1 MKVENI
7 EDSYKLSPTQQG
19 MLFHTLYAPK
29 SGVYI
34 EQLSCTLYG
43 NLNIPAFK
51 AAWQKVL
58 NRHPVLRTSFYWEDT
73 DKSLQLVH
81 QRVQL
86 TLDKQDWRGLSLREQ
101 KKRIKSF
108 LLSDREQVFNIS
120 LAPLMRLIL
129 IQIAEDAYQ
138 FIWSYHYILLD
149 GWSSRLVFKEVF
161 ALYKA
166 FCQGQ
171 DLHLAKPHPYKDYI
185 SWLQKQDLS
194 KAEIFWRKTLKGF
207 NASTPFVVNKISLN
221 VSQKEEYREQEIML
235 SSRINS
241 SLLSFV
247 SRHNLTINTLV
258 QGAWALLLN
267 RYSGEEDIVFGTTIS
282 GHQADLDYIKSM
294 IGLFINTLPVRVKI
308 EPEDFILSWLKK
320 IENYQVELQNYIYSP
335 LVKVQGWSDVPRGL
349 QLFESILD
357 FDNYQID
364 NFTLKWGRSVED
376 LEIRNIRIFSR
387 TNYPLTLI
395 IEREPQLTFR
405 LLYDCCCFDT
415 DTITRMLGHFRTLL
429 EGMVTNP
436 KQSLWKLP
444 ILTDTEHQQLLIEWN
459 DTGTDYIPCQCVHKL
474 FEVQVE
480 ETPEDIALIF
490 KNSHLTFRELNKRSN
505 QLANYLQKFGVGP
518 DVLVGIYLRRS
529 VEMIVGLLAIL
540 KAGGACVAL
549 DLLNPKERLE
559 FMIKDSQLKILLT
572 HKSLLENISNQK
584 CTKICLDSEWKIVA
598 DESDKNTNSNV
609 KADNLMYAIYTSGS
623 TGKPKCACITHRIFL
638 NLLHWQYRHSNLAKK
653 ARTVQFATFGFCVN
667 FQEIFSTLCSGSTLV
682 LISED
687 ERRDIAGLPK
697 FLEDN
702 AIERLHL
709 PFVALKHL
717 AEILSTKKQLPTKL
731 REIITAGEQLQVTD
745 SIRSLFERNT
755 NCSLHNH
762 YGTSEI
768 HVVSS
773 FTLSDS
779 PKNWPKNVPIGR
791 PINNIQF
798 YVLDSYLRPMPVG
811 IPGELYVAG
820 SCIGPGYLNNPELTA
835 EKFIPD
841 PFSKDTN
848 ARLFKTGDRVRY
860 LPDGNVEFLGRMDY
874 LIKIRGFRIEP
885 GEVETV
891 LIQHPDVDES
901 VVVAL
906 NDANEERYLVAYIVP
921 NQETEPAINELRNY
935 LKKKLPEYMVPFT
948 FMMLDAFPLTPTGKV
963 DRRILPVPERSHR
976 DIEKTF
982 IAPRTLI
989 EKKLAK
995 IWAVI
1000 LKLDKVGVHDN
1011 FFELG
1016 GHSLLAV
1023 QVFSRIRNIF
1033 QVEIPLRNLFEAP
1046 TLAGLA
1052 NQIEMFL
1059 DLSQPLQTSST
1070 TVVDEREEI
1079 EL

>member
-7 EDSYKLSPTQQG
+7 EDSYKLSPAQQG

-34 EQLSCTLYG
+34 EQLSCTIYG
-43 NLNIPAFK
+43 NLNTPAFK
-51 AAWQKVL
+51 AAWQKVS

-86 TLDKQDWRGLSLREQ
+86 PMDKQDWRGLSLREQ

-108 LLSDREQVFNIS
+108 LQSDREQGFDIS
-120 LAPLMRLIL
+120 LAPLMRLTL
-129 IQIAEDAYQ
+129 IRIAEDVYQ

-149 GWSSRLVFKEVF
+149 GWSSHLVLKEIF
-161 ALYKA
+161 ALYEA

-171 DLHLAKPHPYKDYI
+171 DLHLVKPHPYKDYI

-207 NASTPFVVNKISLN
+207 NAPTPFVKNKISLN
-221 VSQKEEYREQEIML
+221 VSKKEEYKEQEVIL
-235 SSRINS
+235 SNTINS
-241 SLLSFV
+241 ALLSFV
-247 SRHNLTINTLV
+247 SQHNLTINTLV
-258 QGAWALLLN
+258 QGAWALLIN
-267 RYSGEEDIVFGTTIS
+267 RYIGEEDVVFGTTIS
-282 GHQADLDYIKSM
+282 AHQTDLDHIKSM
-294 IGLFINTLPVRVKI
+294 IGLFINTLPVRVKV
-308 EPEDFILSWLKK
+308 EPEDSILSWLKK
-320 IENYQVELQNYIYSP
+320 IENYQVELQKYVYSP

-357 FDNYQID
+357 FDNYHTD
-364 NFTLKWGRSVED
+364 NFSLKWGTSVEG
-376 LEIRNIRIFSR
+376 LEIRNMRIFSR

-405 LLYDCCCFDT
+405 LLYDCFCFDT
-415 DTITRMLGHFRTLL
+415 DTITRMLGHFRTIL
-429 EGMVTNP
+429 EGMVANP
-436 KQSLWKLP
+436 KQSLEKLP
-444 ILTDTEHQQLLIEWN
+444 MLTNTEHQQLLVKWN
-459 DTGTDYIPCQCVHKL
+459 DTVTDYIPCQCVHKL

-480 ETPEDIALIF
+480 KTPEDIALIF

-505 QLANYLQKFGVGP
+505 QLANYLQKLGVGP
-518 DVLVGIYLRRS
+518 DVLVGIYIGRS

-540 KAGGACVAL
+540 KAGGTCVAL
-549 DLLNPKERLE
+549 DLLNPEERLE
-559 FMIKDSQLKILLT
+559 FMIKDSQLKVLMT
-572 HKSLLENISNQK
+572 HKSLLENISSQK
-584 CTKICLDSEWKIVA
+584 CTKIYLDSERKIITN
-598 DESDKNTNSNV
+598 ESDKNTKSNV
-609 KADNLMYAIYTSGS
+609 TIDNIMYAIYTSGS
-623 TGKPKCACITHRIFL
+623 TGKPKCAGITHRIFL
-638 NLLHWQYRHSNLAKK
+638 NLLNWQYHHSNLAKQ
-653 ARTVQFATFGFCVN
+653 ARTVQFAIFGFCVS

-687 ERRDIAGLPK
+687 EQRDIAGLPK
-697 FLEDN
+697 FLENN

-709 PFVALKHL
+709 PFVALKHF
-717 AEILSTKKQLPTKL
+717 AEIISTKKQLPTKL

-745 SIRSLFERNT
+745 SIRSLFERNP
-755 NCSLHNH
+755 NCSLNNH

-773 FTLSDS
+773 FTLSNS
-779 PKNWPKNVPIGR
+779 PKNWSKNVPIGR
-791 PINNIQF
+791 PIDNIQF
-798 YVLDSYLRPMPVG
+798 YVLDSFLRPVPIGV
-811 IPGELYVAG
+811 PGELYVAG

-860 LPDGNVEFLGRMDY
+860 LSDGNVEFLGRMDY

-891 LIQHPDVDES
+891 LSQHPDVEES
-901 VVVAL
+901 VVKAL
-906 NDANEERYLVAYIVP
+906 NDASGERYLVAYIVP
-921 NQETEPAINELRNY
+921 NQETEPAIIELRNY

-948 FMMLDAFPLTPTGKV
+948 FMMLDALPLTPTGKV
-963 DRRILPVPERSHR
+963 DRQALPVPEKSHR

-982 IAPRTLI
+982 IAPRTLN
-989 EKKLAK
+989 EEKLAK

-1023 QVFSRIRNIF
+1023 QVVSRIRNIF

-1046 TLAGLA
+1046 TVAGLA
-1052 NQIEMFL
+1052 KQIEML
-1059 DLSQPLQTSST
+1059 IELSQPLQTSPT
-1070 TVVDEREEI
+1070 TNVDEREEI
-1079 EL
+1079 KL